1 MNWTMN
7 KEEELKIDVVVFYRC
22 STLSA
27 KSLVQDVTLMTK
39 TELHALI
46 GFSILTIQKISKDA
60 NVKSWILII
69 SLSSIFS
76 ILFLGWFILFAYY
89 NTCACMVLRK
99 LPDNTHSAV
108 AVTKKSKFPK
118 LKTSSASNDV
128 DQQIISHS
136 AESSDNDKKLE
147 VEADDAAHNP
157 NKMDWSKNKIVISDN
172 LSNFVGKHCTLGVD
186 EAGRGPVLGP
196 MVYACGV
203 CVTDNLEQLSTL
215 KAKDSKTL
223 TEDERS
229 TIFKNMQSEKNSHL
243 FAYTMKLLS
252 PVYIS
257 KSMLGRSKYNLN
269 EISHDTAMELIQ
281 IVCDAGV
288 VVDKVI
294 LDTVG
299 PAEKYEAKLRSRFPK
314 IDILVSKKADSLH
327 TIVSAASICAKV
339 TRDNH
344 LSQWSESSS
353 SGQQFGSG
361 YPSDP
366 NTVAFLN
373 NSVDK
378 IFGFHSV
385 VRFSWSTAKQL
396 LDTKCVPVVEDNEKS
411 DEVKPSKLGKRLT
424 SYFQSNKAD
433 NALMQRHAFF
443 EERCISSYLG
453 NYPSGYSG
461 AYEFFNTGESIDE
474 FNPRTLY
481 VGNLD
486 ATISEEFLLSLFS
499 HIGGVSKCKIIHE
512 TASDPYAFVEFVDH
526 ASAVQALTAMNKR
539 LLLGKIESTTIS
551 SCLLLL
557 LQFFIFFIFLFFL
570 FSFIVDKNM
579 IVLPVPHLHT
589 SAVQQQHSTTV
600 FAQSS
605 LNSSSG
611 VAVSSDASPLTM
623 TNNYSAVYEGLPIF
637 LLPNTKAVL
646 SPLKLQEMR
655 VNWATSPGT
664 QAKVDT
670 SKHFHVF
677 VGDLSPEIDN
687 KMLREA
693 FAPYGEISDVKVI
706 RDLQTLKSKGYGFDA
721 ERAIEQM
728 NDEDLRRIFARF
740 GSILEVRVFKQQ
752 GYAFVRFDNK
762 ESAAHAILNITGTE
776 INGSSVRCSWGK
788 EGGLAA
794 SNNTA
799 PNYGYGYNFN
809 SFSNPPVAS
818 HSAPANPNFWNQYY
832 TTIGHLKDS
841 SNENIDWAYQ
851 FIQVCDISY
860 DELRMSVQASQ
871 KTSSMIFQNSD
882 VREHRNPTVTTD
894 PKSLRLIWIDCEM
907 TGLDIDNDRLMEIA
921 CMGPNIIIHQD
932 DALLANMNEWCKT
945 QHGKTG
951 LTEAVQQSTV
961 TEKVAEKQMLEF
973 LSLHTSPGLC
983 PLAGNS
989 IGRDRQF
996 IEKYMPDLAK
1006 HIHYRNVDVTTIAE
1020 LCKRWLPDVTAN
1032 TPEKKEMHRALDDI
1046 REKFHMDELQSDEV
1060 EVAKWIS
1067 SIKDGNQ
1074 HISDFF
1080 STFQDSFNSSSLS
1093 CRLSSFKMLAEIVE
1107 KLSPDFIFEAEASKL
1122 ITYLIEVLKED
1133 HHLAET
1139 ILGILDSLLCLR
1151 MSDDAE
1157 RVITTV
1163 FSLRHVQSYVQKGR
1177 LSVFRIAHTYVSSI
1191 KKGAGC
1197 SSFLEQYYLAIQGE
1211 HDPECMM
1218 EIFTSFP
1225 IDDENDVSRE
1235 DVSNALIDCMTA
1247 TDQFAVL
1254 CFRCIENSLD
1264 EVENEEIFMLLRSA
1278 LKRFTPCC
1286 IVDAR
1291 EQVFKLI
1298 NKCYYTYPPVL
1309 EESILTLLHDLSD
1322 KQMKISF
1329 ADCICNKA
1337 EAFFGNPVLN
1347 QFHKSEKMLR
1357 VASTAVSDMFDY
1369 FFEWVCCTIISK
1381 CVSHDFYAAD
1391 YAKIMAQWCKIKT
1404 EHSKN
1409 ISYESTMESIK
1420 KLAMGWFHSE
1430 QEEFKGSAINILSY
1444 LLESCPRMVTN
1455 SDVEL
1460 ITADVI
1466 QLIKTN
1472 PKFEKDAWEQ
1482 WFRCLPTN
1490 HWEYVK
1496 KILLP
1501 KMLRESNTMALS
1513 LFPLF
1518 TSHNVAIKPFLELI
1532 EKRFKHSSE
1541 KSAQMEEEIKLIVQ
1555 SMHDA
1560 VHQPEINEQLCEAIL
1575 QSSIIGDLIGWNSA
1589 GDLSD
1594 VNVEVG
1600 NSIAKLIRTLSN
1612 QLANKLAD
1620 YVRKDGIGF
1629 FFMKFSSRNI
1639 IAPDIMSFEG
1649 LFKEIWDV
1657 RCCLHDPMKVKR
1669 HCACYKLFS
1678 CIFNSLES
1686 VENTIYKEILDQYTF
1701 HCANYSEKFP
1711 ELLIPYA
1718 YLANSYLIFG
1728 MLCHEQTSGQAI
1740 EAMKILFPDQESA
1753 DELFC
1758 MQRIDPNSKSW
1769 IYHEASCIFKK
1780 LFGNLDISNY
1790 VVDDFIQ
1797 AVYMIQLHSNLC
1809 SDDNDYFKKLFQI
1822 LISSL
1827 QSRSSA
1833 TVEISLNTI
1842 CSMLESKCNC
1852 PITVDDLLI
1861 ISKELFAVISKSNSV
1876 IISVKALECMK
1887 LLGKLFC
1894 AECNTSTKELQFLQ
1908 VFVKIA
1914 HNMANALPGLRTP
1927 EALRRLASSLQ
1938 TALSEYEH
1946 LYQMRPWKYMHMFS
1960 HTTTGLFPFCWV
1972 YACLSFLVSVL
1983 ILIDAVGRDHAAL
1996 TASLLLCMITVG
2008 NLHLASYA
2016 FYMRR
2021 TELFR
2026 KGALIVQEIERLCAN
2041 CPTTFYLTDIYIPL
2055 SDSVELCW
2063 VYRDDRL
2070 VSLPVALLVDGDIAL
2085 LRPGRPAPCRCREL
2099 FPSKQGCRRMFQR
2112 GDRHEE
2118 INEPDKQGCVEP
2130 CACLAVEILE
2140 SPAVSVFRR
2149 CCASKCERRPP
2160 LIEETNR
2167 ILHRYMERILLPV
2180 VVGLGVCTAVVQYC
2194 LMENLEDGWIVAFLA
2209 RLALVVLPLLMPA
2222 VSAFMI
2228 GFHCLN
2234 NARLIASLQYGWS
2247 GFGRML
2253 DLAIHLYLGQP
2264 EHLPYTTGPYPTL
2277 GSVTSVGVVDKK
2289 GILSLADP
2297 SAEKVFFFS
2306 NDGEG
2311 TPGASQ
2317 SSTRRAHVLDLSG
2330 NGSQL
2335 QFDDPNWN
2343 SFVSHLKP
2351 VGLNALLNGCGLRG
2365 EWTKFL
2371 DHLEA
2376 VSHIAGGGQMAVNS
2390 RRCLCTLA
2398 KAMHFD
2404 PDNACSNFDIKR
2416 ILAAYRM
2423 APQLNNGKSEKTP
2436 VGNAFATVLQDHSNT
2451 YSQMMCQGS
2460 ADMLM
2465 PMCSYYWDGRR
2476 VRQLDKWHQR
2486 KIKDFATRYNLTAYC
2501 LALTY
2506 RPLPR
2511 WAINYPCDNCYYDLT
2526 NSLFNAV
2533 ELKTMES
2540 YCSKCS
2546 DAATSTCSLDT
2557 LLQSALVSSPQSK
2570 DVFFKDHVFLGMV
2583 AFQYQAKP
2591 DVVRLIERL
2600 DKMCIRFI
2608 HFSKE
2613 NEFRSRVFAEKM
2625 GLETGWNCH
2634 ISLEAS
2640 ENGASST
2647 QQRRIGNVVKRK
2659 CCEFS
2664 TTAQN
2669 LTFTSE
2675 PDVSKLRLEA
2685 DVLNFSCKV
2694 SLADA
2699 DLHVDRAPLA
2709 DETELTPLLG
2719 SNSNLSSKEFKIV
2732 NSTDP
2737 SKSCSTLSRSVSA
2750 DSLTSCCME
2759 TDPSGMYG
2767 DSSDFLISNQA
2778 QLPKGI
2784 DNIRPHLS
2792 SVDNVPLLV
2801 PLFTDCVEAATNEM
2815 LRIMQE
2821 NDECVCVVGSSLNV
2835 DNAEL
2840 FCTADVAVSVE
2851 PELPVGCCAD
2861 QEQTSGL
2868 SSGSVSGSTS
2878 GLASLKTR
2886 HQSATCYS
2894 CVQLAHRINSLPCA
2908 FSVHSLDKG
2917 FLTNAFATSMPMLR
2931 RFRVAFYFLLSCS
2944 LLLSFVQLA
2953 SLAAVQ
2959 WTPFAPDMLLW
2970 LLCLALPVLSASLA
2984 MPTPERT
2991 AAAGSD
2997 SPLVHKRRSNRKE
3010 IVTFFTQFSVKFLPS
3025 GFGVLLLF
3033 VLTTRFLQ
3041 STSTANTNDHWPQ
3054 KSSDGHVRLPPPQLL
3069 LAQNYCAWFFLLYM
3083 IGVSA
3088 SHVHCYEL
3096 MMNKPPT
3103 RNRNWLFACL
3113 ALQLVQSFYCS
3124 PPLWPGRWKFRYGDV
3139 PWFVSVFAFLWTIPV
3154 LCINEAM
3161 KRLEASQHQRRQ
3173 RRRRLSFDTKLG
3185 MNSPF

>member
-1 MNWTMN
+1 MHNFQF
-7 KEEELKIDVVVFYRC
+7 KI
-22 STLSA
+22 TL
-27 KSLVQDVTLMTK
+27 
-39 TELHALI
+39 
-46 GFSILTIQKISKDA
+46 
-60 NVKSWILII
+60 
-69 SLSSIFS
+69 
-76 ILFLGWFILFAYY
+76 
-89 NTCACMVLRK
+89 
-99 LPDNTHSAV
+99 
-108 AVTKKSKFPK
+108 
-118 LKTSSASNDV
+118 
-128 DQQIISHS
+128 
-136 AESSDNDKKLE
+136 
-147 VEADDAAHNP
+147 
-157 NKMDWSKNKIVISDN
+157 
-172 LSNFVGKHCTLGVD
+172 
-186 EAGRGPVLGP
+186 
-196 MVYACGV
+196 
-203 CVTDNLEQLSTL
+203 
-215 KAKDSKTL
+215 
-223 TEDERS
+223 
-229 TIFKNMQSEKNSHL
+229 
-243 FAYTMKLLS
+243 
-252 PVYIS
+252 
-257 KSMLGRSKYNLN
+257 
-269 EISHDTAMELIQ
+269 
-281 IVCDAGV
+281 
-288 VVDKVI
+288 
-294 LDTVG
+294 
-299 PAEKYEAKLRSRFPK
+299 
-314 IDILVSKKADSLH
+314 
-327 TIVSAASICAKV
+327 
-339 TRDNH
+339 
-344 LSQWSESSS
+344 
-353 SGQQFGSG
+353 
-361 YPSDP
+361 
-366 NTVAFLN
+366 
-373 NSVDK
+373 
-378 IFGFHSV
+378 
-385 VRFSWSTAKQL
+385 
-396 LDTKCVPVVEDNEKS
+396 
-411 DEVKPSKLGKRLT
+411 
-424 SYFQSNKAD
+424 
-433 NALMQRHAFF
+433 
-443 EERCISSYLG
+443 
-453 NYPSGYSG
+453 
-461 AYEFFNTGESIDE
+461 
-474 FNPRTLY
+474 
-481 VGNLD
+481 
-486 ATISEEFLLSLFS
+486 
-499 HIGGVSKCKIIHE
+499 
-512 TASDPYAFVEFVDH
+512 
-526 ASAVQALTAMNKR
+526 
-539 LLLGKIESTTIS
+539 
-551 SCLLLL
+551 
-557 LQFFIFFIFLFFL
+557 
-570 FSFIVDKNM
+570 
-579 IVLPVPHLHT
+579 
-589 SAVQQQHSTTV
+589 
-600 FAQSS
+600 
-605 LNSSSG
+605 
-611 VAVSSDASPLTM
+611 
-623 TNNYSAVYEGLPIF
+623 
-637 LLPNTKAVL
+637 
-646 SPLKLQEMR
+646 
-655 VNWATSPGT
+655 
-664 QAKVDT
+664 
-670 SKHFHVF
+670 
-677 VGDLSPEIDN
+677 
-687 KMLREA
+687 
-693 FAPYGEISDVKVI
+693 
-706 RDLQTLKSKGYGFDA
+706 
-721 ERAIEQM
+721 ERA
-728 NDEDLRRIFARF
+728 
-740 GSILEVRVFKQQ
+740 
-752 GYAFVRFDNK
+752 
-762 ESAAHAILNITGTE
+762 T
-776 INGSSVRCSWGK
+776 
-788 EGGLAA
+788 
-794 SNNTA
+794 
-799 PNYGYGYNFN
+799 
-809 SFSNPPVAS
+809 
-818 HSAPANPNFWNQYY
+818 
-832 TTIGHLKDS
+832 
-841 SNENIDWAYQ
+841 
-851 FIQVCDISY
+851 
-860 DELRMSVQASQ
+860 
-871 KTSSMIFQNSD
+871 MI
-882 VREHRNPTVTTD
+882 RN
-894 PKSLRLIWIDCEM
+894 L
-907 TGLDIDNDRLMEIA
+907 
-921 CMGPNIIIHQD
+921 
-932 DALLANMNEWCKT
+932 
-945 QHGKTG
+945 
-951 LTEAVQQSTV
+951 
-961 TEKVAEKQMLEF
+961 
-973 LSLHTSPGLC
+973 
-983 PLAGNS
+983 
-989 IGRDRQF
+989 
-996 IEKYMPDLAK
+996 
-1006 HIHYRNVDVTTIAE
+1006 
-1020 LCKRWLPDVTAN
+1020 
-1032 TPEKKEMHRALDDI
+1032 
-1046 REKFHMDELQSDEV
+1046 KFHMDELQSDEV

-1067 SIKDGNQ
+1067 SIKDGKQ

-1139 ILGILDSLLCLR
+1139 ILSILDSLLCLR

-1177 LSVFRIAHTYVSSI
+1177 LSVFRIAHAYQIRRS
-1191 KKGAGC
+1191 AGC

-1225 IDDENDVSRE
+1225 NPLYWKIISRILNHFFLSNFTKQIDDENDVSRE

-1264 EVENEEIFMLLRSA
+1264 EVENEEILMLLRSA

-1291 EQVFKLI
+1291 EQ
-1298 NKCYYTYPPVL
+1298 
-1309 EESILTLLHDLSD
+1309 SD

-1347 QFHKSEKMLR
+1347 QLHKSEKMLR

-1391 YAKIMAQWCKIKT
+1391 YAKIMAQWCKIKS

-1420 KLAMGWFHSE
+1420 KLAMRWFHSE
-1430 QEEFKGSAINILSY
+1430 EEGFKGSAINILSY
-1444 LLESCPRMVTN
+1444 LLESCPHMVTN

-1460 ITADVI
+1460 ITADHFMFNI
-1466 QLIKTN
+1466 ITSTATR
-1472 PKFEKDAWEQ
+1472 DAWEQ

-1518 TSHNVAIKPFLELI
+1518 TSHNVAIKPFLELV
-1532 EKRFKHSSE
+1532 EKSFKHSSE
-1541 KSAQMEEEIKLIVQ
+1541 KSAQMEEIKLIVQ

-1600 NSIAKLIRTLSN
+1600 NSIAKLIRTFYHSFPKQLSN

-1639 IAPDIMSFEG
+1639 IAPVFASFNPKDIMSFEE

-1753 DELFC
+1753 DELFG
-1758 MQRIDPNSKSW
+1758 MQRIDPDSKSW

-1797 AVYMIQLHSNLC
+1797 AVSMIQLHSNSC
-1809 SDDNDYFKKLFQI
+1809 SDDDDYFKKLFQI

-1842 CSMLESKCNC
+1842 CSMLEK
-1852 PITVDDLLI
+1852 
-1861 ISKELFAVISKSNSV
+1861 LFAVISKSNSV
-1876 IISVKALECMK
+1876 IVSVKALECMK
-1887 LLGKLFC
+1887 ILGKLFC
-1894 AECNTSTKELQFLQ
+1894 TECNTSTKEVILDHLLELLDHHKRLLQFLQ

-1914 HNMANALPGLRTP
+1914 HSRQVYNSDFQVQSHIMNTVAIVSMVTNSPFAYSGADMANALPGLRTP

-2026 KGALIVQEIERLCAN
+2026 KGALIIQEIERLCTN

-2160 LIEETNR
+2160 FIEETNR

-2264 EHLPYTTGPYPTL
+2264 EHLPYTTGPYPAL

-2330 NGSQL
+2330 NGSHL

-2451 YSQMMCQGS
+2451 YAQMMCQGS

-2634 ISLEAS
+2634 ISLEDS

-2664 TTAQN
+2664 TTAQS
-2669 LTFTSE
+2669 LIFTSE

-2709 DETELTPLLG
+2709 DETEQTPLLD
-2719 SNSNLSSKEFKIV
+2719 SNSNLSSREFKI
-2732 NSTDP
+2732 
-2737 SKSCSTLSRSVSA
+2737 KSCSTLSRSVSA

-2851 PELPVGCCAD
+2851 PDLPVGCCAD

-2991 AAAGSD
+2991 AASGSD

-3041 STSTANTNDHWPQ
+3041 STSTANTSDHWQ
-3054 KSSDGHVRLPPPQLL
+3054 QTSSDGHVRLLPPQLL
-3069 LAQNYCAWFFLLYM
+3069 LAQNYCSWFFLLYM

>member
-1 MNWTMN
+1 
-7 KEEELKIDVVVFYRC
+7 L
-22 STLSA
+22 
-27 KSLVQDVTLMTK
+27 
-39 TELHALI
+39 
-46 GFSILTIQKISKDA
+46 
-60 NVKSWILII
+60 
-69 SLSSIFS
+69 
-76 ILFLGWFILFAYY
+76 
-89 NTCACMVLRK
+89 
-99 LPDNTHSAV
+99 
-108 AVTKKSKFPK
+108 
-118 LKTSSASNDV
+118 
-128 DQQIISHS
+128 
-136 AESSDNDKKLE
+136 
-147 VEADDAAHNP
+147 
-157 NKMDWSKNKIVISDN
+157 
-172 LSNFVGKHCTLGVD
+172 
-186 EAGRGPVLGP
+186 
-196 MVYACGV
+196 
-203 CVTDNLEQLSTL
+203 
-215 KAKDSKTL
+215 
-223 TEDERS
+223 
-229 TIFKNMQSEKNSHL
+229 
-243 FAYTMKLLS
+243 
-252 PVYIS
+252 
-257 KSMLGRSKYNLN
+257 
-269 EISHDTAMELIQ
+269 
-281 IVCDAGV
+281 
-288 VVDKVI
+288 
-294 LDTVG
+294 
-299 PAEKYEAKLRSRFPK
+299 
-314 IDILVSKKADSLH
+314 
-327 TIVSAASICAKV
+327 
-339 TRDNH
+339 
-344 LSQWSESSS
+344 
-353 SGQQFGSG
+353 
-361 YPSDP
+361 
-366 NTVAFLN
+366 
-373 NSVDK
+373 
-378 IFGFHSV
+378 
-385 VRFSWSTAKQL
+385 
-396 LDTKCVPVVEDNEKS
+396 
-411 DEVKPSKLGKRLT
+411 
-424 SYFQSNKAD
+424 
-433 NALMQRHAFF
+433 
-443 EERCISSYLG
+443 
-453 NYPSGYSG
+453 
-461 AYEFFNTGESIDE
+461 
-474 FNPRTLY
+474 
-481 VGNLD
+481 
-486 ATISEEFLLSLFS
+486 
-499 HIGGVSKCKIIHE
+499 
-512 TASDPYAFVEFVDH
+512 
-526 ASAVQALTAMNKR
+526 
-539 LLLGKIESTTIS
+539 
-551 SCLLLL
+551 
-557 LQFFIFFIFLFFL
+557 
-570 FSFIVDKNM
+570 
-579 IVLPVPHLHT
+579 
-589 SAVQQQHSTTV
+589 
-600 FAQSS
+600 
-605 LNSSSG
+605 
-611 VAVSSDASPLTM
+611 
-623 TNNYSAVYEGLPIF
+623 
-637 LLPNTKAVL
+637 
-646 SPLKLQEMR
+646 
-655 VNWATSPGT
+655 
-664 QAKVDT
+664 
-670 SKHFHVF
+670 
-677 VGDLSPEIDN
+677 
-687 KMLREA
+687 
-693 FAPYGEISDVKVI
+693 
-706 RDLQTLKSKGYGFDA
+706 
-721 ERAIEQM
+721 ERA
-728 NDEDLRRIFARF
+728 
-740 GSILEVRVFKQQ
+740 
-752 GYAFVRFDNK
+752 
-762 ESAAHAILNITGTE
+762 T
-776 INGSSVRCSWGK
+776 
-788 EGGLAA
+788 
-794 SNNTA
+794 
-799 PNYGYGYNFN
+799 
-809 SFSNPPVAS
+809 
-818 HSAPANPNFWNQYY
+818 
-832 TTIGHLKDS
+832 
-841 SNENIDWAYQ
+841 
-851 FIQVCDISY
+851 
-860 DELRMSVQASQ
+860 
-871 KTSSMIFQNSD
+871 MI
-882 VREHRNPTVTTD
+882 RN
-894 PKSLRLIWIDCEM
+894 L
-907 TGLDIDNDRLMEIA
+907 
-921 CMGPNIIIHQD
+921 
-932 DALLANMNEWCKT
+932 
-945 QHGKTG
+945 
-951 LTEAVQQSTV
+951 
-961 TEKVAEKQMLEF
+961 
-973 LSLHTSPGLC
+973 
-983 PLAGNS
+983 
-989 IGRDRQF
+989 
-996 IEKYMPDLAK
+996 
-1006 HIHYRNVDVTTIAE
+1006 
-1020 LCKRWLPDVTAN
+1020 
-1032 TPEKKEMHRALDDI
+1032 
-1046 REKFHMDELQSDEV
+1046 KFHMDELQSDEV

-1139 ILGILDSLLCLR
+1139 ILGILDSLLSLR

-1225 IDDENDVSRE
+1225 VFVKKFDIESPLLENYFSYFESFFPVEFYEASTFYVWKFQCLALKTNTVVLKVLNFYFYTDSIHCICFNRAIDDENDVSRE

-1309 EESILTLLHDLSD
+1309 EESILTLLHDLV
-1322 KQMKISF
+1322 KTVFTQMKISF
-1329 ADCICNKA
+1329 ADCICNSKLFLWMQTVLLDCKDFFLFSIEA

-1347 QFHKSEKMLR
+1347 QLHKSEKMLR

-1532 EKRFKHSSE
+1532 EKSFKHSSE

-1575 QSSIIGDLIGWNSA
+1575 QSSIISDLIGWNSA

-1600 NSIAKLIRTLSN
+1600 NSIAKLIRTFYHSFPKRYMLHANLKCICFYGKHIFSLSN

-1639 IAPDIMSFEG
+1639 IAPVFASFIATDIMSFEG

-1678 CIFNSLES
+1678 CIFNSLDS

-1718 YLANSYLIFG
+1718 YLANSYLVKKNSTGLPLMEFIFG

-1758 MQRIDPNSKSW
+1758 MQGIDPNSKSW

-1797 AVYMIQLHSNLC
+1797 AVSMIQLHSNLC
-1809 SDDNDYFKKLFQI
+1809 SDDNDYFKK
-1822 LISSL
+1822 
-1827 QSRSSA
+1827 
-1833 TVEISLNTI
+1833 
-1842 CSMLESKCNC
+1842 
-1852 PITVDDLLI
+1852 
-1861 ISKELFAVISKSNSV
+1861 
-1876 IISVKALECMK
+1876 
-1887 LLGKLFC
+1887 
-1894 AECNTSTKELQFLQ
+1894 LQFLQ

-2600 DKMCIRFI
+2600 DKI
-2608 HFSKE
+2608 
-2613 NEFRSRVFAEKM
+2613 FRSRVFAEKM

-2737 SKSCSTLSRSVSA
+2737 SVRSVSA

-2851 PELPVGCCAD
+2851 PELP
-2861 QEQTSGL
+2861 
-2868 SSGSVSGSTS
+2868 
-2878 GLASLKTR
+2878 
-2886 HQSATCYS
+2886 
-2894 CVQLAHRINSLPCA
+2894 LAHRINSLPCA

>member
-1 MNWTMN
+1 MHNFQF
-7 KEEELKIDVVVFYRC
+7 KI
-22 STLSA
+22 TL
-27 KSLVQDVTLMTK
+27 
-39 TELHALI
+39 
-46 GFSILTIQKISKDA
+46 
-60 NVKSWILII
+60 
-69 SLSSIFS
+69 
-76 ILFLGWFILFAYY
+76 
-89 NTCACMVLRK
+89 
-99 LPDNTHSAV
+99 
-108 AVTKKSKFPK
+108 
-118 LKTSSASNDV
+118 
-128 DQQIISHS
+128 
-136 AESSDNDKKLE
+136 
-147 VEADDAAHNP
+147 
-157 NKMDWSKNKIVISDN
+157 
-172 LSNFVGKHCTLGVD
+172 
-186 EAGRGPVLGP
+186 
-196 MVYACGV
+196 
-203 CVTDNLEQLSTL
+203 
-215 KAKDSKTL
+215 
-223 TEDERS
+223 
-229 TIFKNMQSEKNSHL
+229 
-243 FAYTMKLLS
+243 
-252 PVYIS
+252 
-257 KSMLGRSKYNLN
+257 
-269 EISHDTAMELIQ
+269 
-281 IVCDAGV
+281 
-288 VVDKVI
+288 
-294 LDTVG
+294 
-299 PAEKYEAKLRSRFPK
+299 
-314 IDILVSKKADSLH
+314 
-327 TIVSAASICAKV
+327 
-339 TRDNH
+339 
-344 LSQWSESSS
+344 
-353 SGQQFGSG
+353 
-361 YPSDP
+361 
-366 NTVAFLN
+366 
-373 NSVDK
+373 
-378 IFGFHSV
+378 
-385 VRFSWSTAKQL
+385 
-396 LDTKCVPVVEDNEKS
+396 
-411 DEVKPSKLGKRLT
+411 
-424 SYFQSNKAD
+424 
-433 NALMQRHAFF
+433 
-443 EERCISSYLG
+443 
-453 NYPSGYSG
+453 
-461 AYEFFNTGESIDE
+461 
-474 FNPRTLY
+474 
-481 VGNLD
+481 
-486 ATISEEFLLSLFS
+486 
-499 HIGGVSKCKIIHE
+499 
-512 TASDPYAFVEFVDH
+512 
-526 ASAVQALTAMNKR
+526 
-539 LLLGKIESTTIS
+539 
-551 SCLLLL
+551 
-557 LQFFIFFIFLFFL
+557 
-570 FSFIVDKNM
+570 
-579 IVLPVPHLHT
+579 
-589 SAVQQQHSTTV
+589 
-600 FAQSS
+600 
-605 LNSSSG
+605 
-611 VAVSSDASPLTM
+611 
-623 TNNYSAVYEGLPIF
+623 
-637 LLPNTKAVL
+637 
-646 SPLKLQEMR
+646 
-655 VNWATSPGT
+655 
-664 QAKVDT
+664 
-670 SKHFHVF
+670 
-677 VGDLSPEIDN
+677 
-687 KMLREA
+687 
-693 FAPYGEISDVKVI
+693 
-706 RDLQTLKSKGYGFDA
+706 
-721 ERAIEQM
+721 ERA
-728 NDEDLRRIFARF
+728 
-740 GSILEVRVFKQQ
+740 
-752 GYAFVRFDNK
+752 
-762 ESAAHAILNITGTE
+762 T
-776 INGSSVRCSWGK
+776 
-788 EGGLAA
+788 
-794 SNNTA
+794 
-799 PNYGYGYNFN
+799 
-809 SFSNPPVAS
+809 
-818 HSAPANPNFWNQYY
+818 
-832 TTIGHLKDS
+832 
-841 SNENIDWAYQ
+841 
-851 FIQVCDISY
+851 
-860 DELRMSVQASQ
+860 
-871 KTSSMIFQNSD
+871 MI
-882 VREHRNPTVTTD
+882 RN
-894 PKSLRLIWIDCEM
+894 L
-907 TGLDIDNDRLMEIA
+907 
-921 CMGPNIIIHQD
+921 
-932 DALLANMNEWCKT
+932 
-945 QHGKTG
+945 
-951 LTEAVQQSTV
+951 
-961 TEKVAEKQMLEF
+961 
-973 LSLHTSPGLC
+973 
-983 PLAGNS
+983 
-989 IGRDRQF
+989 
-996 IEKYMPDLAK
+996 
-1006 HIHYRNVDVTTIAE
+1006 
-1020 LCKRWLPDVTAN
+1020 
-1032 TPEKKEMHRALDDI
+1032 
-1046 REKFHMDELQSDEV
+1046 KFHMDELQSDEV

-1067 SIKDGNQ
+1067 SIKDGKQ

-1107 KLSPDFIFEAEASKL
+1107 KLSPDIIFEAEASKL

-1225 IDDENDVSRE
+1225 VFVKKFDIESPLLENYFSYFESFFPVEFYEASTFYVWKFQCLALKTNIVVLKIGDENNVSRE
-1235 DVSNALIDCMTA
+1235 DVSNALIDCMTT

-1286 IVDAR
+1286 IVDALSFFLWM
-1291 EQVFKLI
+1291 Q
-1298 NKCYYTYPPVL
+1298 TVL
-1309 EESILTLLHDLSD
+1309 LDCKDFFLFSIE
-1322 KQMKISF
+1322 
-1329 ADCICNKA
+1329 A

-1347 QFHKSEKMLR
+1347 QLHKSEKMLR

-1420 KLAMGWFHSE
+1420 KLAMRWFHSE

-1532 EKRFKHSSE
+1532 EKSFKHSSE
-1541 KSAQMEEEIKLIVQ
+1541 KSAQMEEIKLIVQ

-1575 QSSIIGDLIGWNSA
+1575 QSSIIGDLIGWNLA

-1600 NSIAKLIRTLSN
+1600 NSIAKLIRTYYHSFPRRLSN

-1639 IAPDIMSFEG
+1639 IAPVFASFIATDIMSFEG

-1718 YLANSYLIFG
+1718 YLANSYLVKKNSTGLPQIEFIFG

-1758 MQRIDPNSKSW
+1758 MQRIDPDSKSW

-1797 AVYMIQLHSNLC
+1797 AVSMIQLHSNSC
-1809 SDDNDYFKKLFQI
+1809 SDDDDYFKK
-1822 LISSL
+1822 
-1827 QSRSSA
+1827 
-1833 TVEISLNTI
+1833 
-1842 CSMLESKCNC
+1842 
-1852 PITVDDLLI
+1852 
-1861 ISKELFAVISKSNSV
+1861 
-1876 IISVKALECMK
+1876 
-1887 LLGKLFC
+1887 
-1894 AECNTSTKELQFLQ
+1894 LQFLQ

-2041 CPTTFYLTDIYIPL
+2041 CPATFYLTDIYIPL

-2511 WAINYPCDNCYYDLT
+2511 WAINYPCDNSYYDLT

-2600 DKMCIRFI
+2600 DKI
-2608 HFSKE
+2608 
-2613 NEFRSRVFAEKM
+2613 FRSRVFAEKM

-2664 TTAQN
+2664 TTAQS

-2675 PDVSKLRLEA
+2675 PDVSKLRSEA
-2685 DVLNFSCKV
+2685 DVLNFSCKM

-2709 DETELTPLLG
+2709 DETEQTPLLD

-2737 SKSCSTLSRSVSA
+2737 SVRSVSA

-2767 DSSDFLISNQA
+2767 DSSEFLISNQA

-2851 PELPVGCCAD
+2851 PELP
-2861 QEQTSGL
+2861 
-2868 SSGSVSGSTS
+2868 
-2878 GLASLKTR
+2878 
-2886 HQSATCYS
+2886 
-2894 CVQLAHRINSLPCA
+2894 LAHRINSLPCA

-3054 KSSDGHVRLPPPQLL
+3054 TSSDGHVRLPPPQLL

>member
-1 MNWTMN
+1 
-7 KEEELKIDVVVFYRC
+7 L
-22 STLSA
+22 
-27 KSLVQDVTLMTK
+27 
-39 TELHALI
+39 
-46 GFSILTIQKISKDA
+46 
-60 NVKSWILII
+60 
-69 SLSSIFS
+69 
-76 ILFLGWFILFAYY
+76 
-89 NTCACMVLRK
+89 
-99 LPDNTHSAV
+99 
-108 AVTKKSKFPK
+108 
-118 LKTSSASNDV
+118 
-128 DQQIISHS
+128 
-136 AESSDNDKKLE
+136 
-147 VEADDAAHNP
+147 
-157 NKMDWSKNKIVISDN
+157 
-172 LSNFVGKHCTLGVD
+172 
-186 EAGRGPVLGP
+186 
-196 MVYACGV
+196 
-203 CVTDNLEQLSTL
+203 
-215 KAKDSKTL
+215 
-223 TEDERS
+223 
-229 TIFKNMQSEKNSHL
+229 
-243 FAYTMKLLS
+243 
-252 PVYIS
+252 
-257 KSMLGRSKYNLN
+257 
-269 EISHDTAMELIQ
+269 
-281 IVCDAGV
+281 
-288 VVDKVI
+288 
-294 LDTVG
+294 
-299 PAEKYEAKLRSRFPK
+299 
-314 IDILVSKKADSLH
+314 
-327 TIVSAASICAKV
+327 
-339 TRDNH
+339 
-344 LSQWSESSS
+344 
-353 SGQQFGSG
+353 
-361 YPSDP
+361 
-366 NTVAFLN
+366 
-373 NSVDK
+373 
-378 IFGFHSV
+378 
-385 VRFSWSTAKQL
+385 
-396 LDTKCVPVVEDNEKS
+396 
-411 DEVKPSKLGKRLT
+411 
-424 SYFQSNKAD
+424 
-433 NALMQRHAFF
+433 
-443 EERCISSYLG
+443 
-453 NYPSGYSG
+453 
-461 AYEFFNTGESIDE
+461 
-474 FNPRTLY
+474 
-481 VGNLD
+481 
-486 ATISEEFLLSLFS
+486 
-499 HIGGVSKCKIIHE
+499 
-512 TASDPYAFVEFVDH
+512 
-526 ASAVQALTAMNKR
+526 
-539 LLLGKIESTTIS
+539 
-551 SCLLLL
+551 
-557 LQFFIFFIFLFFL
+557 
-570 FSFIVDKNM
+570 
-579 IVLPVPHLHT
+579 
-589 SAVQQQHSTTV
+589 
-600 FAQSS
+600 
-605 LNSSSG
+605 
-611 VAVSSDASPLTM
+611 
-623 TNNYSAVYEGLPIF
+623 
-637 LLPNTKAVL
+637 
-646 SPLKLQEMR
+646 
-655 VNWATSPGT
+655 
-664 QAKVDT
+664 
-670 SKHFHVF
+670 
-677 VGDLSPEIDN
+677 
-687 KMLREA
+687 
-693 FAPYGEISDVKVI
+693 
-706 RDLQTLKSKGYGFDA
+706 
-721 ERAIEQM
+721 ERA
-728 NDEDLRRIFARF
+728 
-740 GSILEVRVFKQQ
+740 
-752 GYAFVRFDNK
+752 
-762 ESAAHAILNITGTE
+762 T
-776 INGSSVRCSWGK
+776 
-788 EGGLAA
+788 
-794 SNNTA
+794 
-799 PNYGYGYNFN
+799 
-809 SFSNPPVAS
+809 
-818 HSAPANPNFWNQYY
+818 
-832 TTIGHLKDS
+832 
-841 SNENIDWAYQ
+841 
-851 FIQVCDISY
+851 
-860 DELRMSVQASQ
+860 
-871 KTSSMIFQNSD
+871 MI
-882 VREHRNPTVTTD
+882 RN
-894 PKSLRLIWIDCEM
+894 L
-907 TGLDIDNDRLMEIA
+907 
-921 CMGPNIIIHQD
+921 
-932 DALLANMNEWCKT
+932 
-945 QHGKTG
+945 
-951 LTEAVQQSTV
+951 
-961 TEKVAEKQMLEF
+961 
-973 LSLHTSPGLC
+973 
-983 PLAGNS
+983 
-989 IGRDRQF
+989 
-996 IEKYMPDLAK
+996 
-1006 HIHYRNVDVTTIAE
+1006 
-1020 LCKRWLPDVTAN
+1020 
-1032 TPEKKEMHRALDDI
+1032 
-1046 REKFHMDELQSDEV
+1046 KFHMDELQSDEV

-1139 ILGILDSLLCLR
+1139 ILGILDSLLSLR

-1225 IDDENDVSRE
+1225 VFVKKFDIESPLLENYFSYFESFFPVEFYEASTFYVWKFQCLALKTNIVVLKIDDENDVSRE

-1309 EESILTLLHDLSD
+1309 EESILTLLHDLVKTVFTESD

-1532 EKRFKHSSE
+1532 EKSFKHSSE
-1541 KSAQMEEEIKLIVQ
+1541 KSAQMEEIKLIVQ

-1600 NSIAKLIRTLSN
+1600 NSIAKLIRTFYHSFPKWLSN

-1639 IAPDIMSFEG
+1639 IAPVFASFIATDIMSFEG

-1718 YLANSYLIFG
+1718 YLANSYLVKKNSTGLPLIEFIFG

-1797 AVYMIQLHSNLC
+1797 AVSMIQLHSNLC
-1809 SDDNDYFKKLFQI
+1809 SDDNDYFKK
-1822 LISSL
+1822 
-1827 QSRSSA
+1827 
-1833 TVEISLNTI
+1833 
-1842 CSMLESKCNC
+1842 
-1852 PITVDDLLI
+1852 
-1861 ISKELFAVISKSNSV
+1861 
-1876 IISVKALECMK
+1876 
-1887 LLGKLFC
+1887 
-1894 AECNTSTKELQFLQ
+1894 LQFLQ

-1938 TALSEYEH
+1938 TSLSEYEH

-2600 DKMCIRFI
+2600 DKI
-2608 HFSKE
+2608 
-2613 NEFRSRVFAEKM
+2613 FRSRVFAEKM

-2737 SKSCSTLSRSVSA
+2737 SVRSVSA

-2840 FCTADVAVSVE
+2840 FCTADVA
-2851 PELPVGCCAD
+2851 
-2861 QEQTSGL
+2861 
-2868 SSGSVSGSTS
+2868 
-2878 GLASLKTR
+2878 
-2886 HQSATCYS
+2886 
-2894 CVQLAHRINSLPCA
+2894 LAHRINSLPCA

-3054 KSSDGHVRLPPPQLL
+3054 TSSDGHVRLPPPQLL

>member
-1 MNWTMN
+1 
-7 KEEELKIDVVVFYRC
+7 
-22 STLSA
+22 
-27 KSLVQDVTLMTK
+27 
-39 TELHALI
+39 
-46 GFSILTIQKISKDA
+46 
-60 NVKSWILII
+60 
-69 SLSSIFS
+69 
-76 ILFLGWFILFAYY
+76 
-89 NTCACMVLRK
+89 
-99 LPDNTHSAV
+99 
-108 AVTKKSKFPK
+108 
-118 LKTSSASNDV
+118 
-128 DQQIISHS
+128 
-136 AESSDNDKKLE
+136 
-147 VEADDAAHNP
+147 
-157 NKMDWSKNKIVISDN
+157 
-172 LSNFVGKHCTLGVD
+172 
-186 EAGRGPVLGP
+186 
-196 MVYACGV
+196 
-203 CVTDNLEQLSTL
+203 
-215 KAKDSKTL
+215 
-223 TEDERS
+223 
-229 TIFKNMQSEKNSHL
+229 
-243 FAYTMKLLS
+243 
-252 PVYIS
+252 
-257 KSMLGRSKYNLN
+257 
-269 EISHDTAMELIQ
+269 
-281 IVCDAGV
+281 
-288 VVDKVI
+288 
-294 LDTVG
+294 
-299 PAEKYEAKLRSRFPK
+299 
-314 IDILVSKKADSLH
+314 
-327 TIVSAASICAKV
+327 
-339 TRDNH
+339 
-344 LSQWSESSS
+344 
-353 SGQQFGSG
+353 
-361 YPSDP
+361 
-366 NTVAFLN
+366 
-373 NSVDK
+373 
-378 IFGFHSV
+378 
-385 VRFSWSTAKQL
+385 
-396 LDTKCVPVVEDNEKS
+396 
-411 DEVKPSKLGKRLT
+411 
-424 SYFQSNKAD
+424 
-433 NALMQRHAFF
+433 
-443 EERCISSYLG
+443 
-453 NYPSGYSG
+453 
-461 AYEFFNTGESIDE
+461 
-474 FNPRTLY
+474 
-481 VGNLD
+481 
-486 ATISEEFLLSLFS
+486 
-499 HIGGVSKCKIIHE
+499 
-512 TASDPYAFVEFVDH
+512 
-526 ASAVQALTAMNKR
+526 
-539 LLLGKIESTTIS
+539 
-551 SCLLLL
+551 
-557 LQFFIFFIFLFFL
+557 
-570 FSFIVDKNM
+570 
-579 IVLPVPHLHT
+579 
-589 SAVQQQHSTTV
+589 
-600 FAQSS
+600 
-605 LNSSSG
+605 
-611 VAVSSDASPLTM
+611 
-623 TNNYSAVYEGLPIF
+623 
-637 LLPNTKAVL
+637 
-646 SPLKLQEMR
+646 
-655 VNWATSPGT
+655 
-664 QAKVDT
+664 
-670 SKHFHVF
+670 
-677 VGDLSPEIDN
+677 
-687 KMLREA
+687 
-693 FAPYGEISDVKVI
+693 
-706 RDLQTLKSKGYGFDA
+706 
-721 ERAIEQM
+721 
-728 NDEDLRRIFARF
+728 
-740 GSILEVRVFKQQ
+740 
-752 GYAFVRFDNK
+752 
-762 ESAAHAILNITGTE
+762 
-776 INGSSVRCSWGK
+776 
-788 EGGLAA
+788 
-794 SNNTA
+794 
-799 PNYGYGYNFN
+799 
-809 SFSNPPVAS
+809 
-818 HSAPANPNFWNQYY
+818 
-832 TTIGHLKDS
+832 
-841 SNENIDWAYQ
+841 
-851 FIQVCDISY
+851 
-860 DELRMSVQASQ
+860 
-871 KTSSMIFQNSD
+871 
-882 VREHRNPTVTTD
+882 
-894 PKSLRLIWIDCEM
+894 
-907 TGLDIDNDRLMEIA
+907 
-921 CMGPNIIIHQD
+921 
-932 DALLANMNEWCKT
+932 
-945 QHGKTG
+945 
-951 LTEAVQQSTV
+951 
-961 TEKVAEKQMLEF
+961 
-973 LSLHTSPGLC
+973 
-983 PLAGNS
+983 
-989 IGRDRQF
+989 
-996 IEKYMPDLAK
+996 
-1006 HIHYRNVDVTTIAE
+1006 
-1020 LCKRWLPDVTAN
+1020 
-1032 TPEKKEMHRALDDI
+1032 
-1046 REKFHMDELQSDEV
+1046 
-1060 EVAKWIS
+1060 
-1067 SIKDGNQ
+1067 
-1074 HISDFF
+1074 
-1080 STFQDSFNSSSLS
+1080 
-1093 CRLSSFKMLAEIVE
+1093 
-1107 KLSPDFIFEAEASKL
+1107 
-1122 ITYLIEVLKED
+1122 
-1133 HHLAET
+1133 
-1139 ILGILDSLLCLR
+1139 

-1191 KKGAGC
+1191 NKGAGC

-1225 IDDENDVSRE
+1225 VFVKKFDIESPLLENYFSYFESFFPVEFYEASTFYVWKFQCLALKTNTVVLKVLNFYFYTDSIHCICFNRAVKLLEIDDENDVSRE

-1264 EVENEEIFMLLRSA
+1264 EVENDEIFILLRSA

-1309 EESILTLLHDLSD
+1309 EESILTLLHDLVKTVFTESD

-1329 ADCICNKA
+1329 ADCICNSKLFLWMQTVLLDCKDFFLFSIEA

-1347 QFHKSEKMLR
+1347 QLHKSEKMLR

-1391 YAKIMAQWCKIKT
+1391 YAKIMAQWCKIKS

-1420 KLAMGWFHSE
+1420 KLAMRWFHSE
-1430 QEEFKGSAINILSY
+1430 QDEFKGSAINILSY
-1444 LLESCPRMVTN
+1444 LLESCPHMVTN

-1518 TSHNVAIKPFLELI
+1518 TSHNVAIKPFLELV
-1532 EKRFKHSSE
+1532 ENSFKHSSE
-1541 KSAQMEEEIKLIVQ
+1541 KSAQMEEIKLTVQ

-1600 NSIAKLIRTLSN
+1600 NSIAKLIRTFYHSFPKQYSTMHANLKWICFYGKHIFRLSN

-1620 YVRKDGIGF
+1620 YVRKNGIGS

-1639 IAPDIMSFEG
+1639 IAPVFASFNSTDIMSFEE

-1718 YLANSYLIFG
+1718 YLANSYLVKKNSTGLPLIEFIFS

-1753 DELFC
+1753 DELFR
-1758 MQRIDPNSKSW
+1758 MQRIDPDSKRW

-1797 AVYMIQLHSNLC
+1797 AVSMIQLHSNSC
-1809 SDDNDYFKKLFQI
+1809 SDDDDYFKKL
-1822 LISSL
+1822 
-1827 QSRSSA
+1827 
-1833 TVEISLNTI
+1833 
-1842 CSMLESKCNC
+1842 
-1852 PITVDDLLI
+1852 
-1861 ISKELFAVISKSNSV
+1861 
-1876 IISVKALECMK
+1876 
-1887 LLGKLFC
+1887 
-1894 AECNTSTKELQFLQ
+1894 QFLH

-1914 HNMANALPGLRTP
+1914 HSSIAHSPFAYNGADMANALPGLRTP

-1946 LYQMRPWKYMHMFS
+1946 LYQMRPWKYMHMLS

-1983 ILIDAVGRDHAAL
+1983 ILIDAVGRDHAAV

-2070 VSLPVALLVDGDIAL
+2070 VSLPVVLLVDGDIAL

-2317 SSTRRAHVLDLSG
+2317 SSTRRAHVLDLSV

-2351 VGLNALLNGCGLRG
+2351 IGLNALLNGCGLRG

-2376 VSHIAGGGQMAVNS
+2376 VSHIAGGGQMAVNI

-2511 WAINYPCDNCYYDLT
+2511 WAINYPCDSCYYDLT

-2600 DKMCIRFI
+2600 DKI
-2608 HFSKE
+2608 
-2613 NEFRSRVFAEKM
+2613 FRSRVFAEKM

-2634 ISLEAS
+2634 ISLENS
-2640 ENGASST
+2640 ENGALST

-2664 TTAQN
+2664 TTAQS
-2669 LTFTSE
+2669 LIFTSE

-2699 DLHVDRAPLA
+2699 DLHVDRAPFA
-2709 DETELTPLLG
+2709 DETEQTPLLD

-2737 SKSCSTLSRSVSA
+2737 SVRSVSV

-2851 PELPVGCCAD
+2851 PDLP
-2861 QEQTSGL
+2861 
-2868 SSGSVSGSTS
+2868 
-2878 GLASLKTR
+2878 
-2886 HQSATCYS
+2886 
-2894 CVQLAHRINSLPCA
+2894 LAHRINSLPCA

-2917 FLTNAFATSMPMLR
+2917 FLTSAFATSMPMLR

-3041 STSTANTNDHWPQ
+3041 STPTANTNDHWPQ
-3054 KSSDGHVRLPPPQLL
+3054 ASSDGHVRLPPPQLL

-3139 PWFVSVFAFLWTIPV
+3139 PWFVSVFAFFWTIPV

>member
-1 MNWTMN
+1 M
-7 KEEELKIDVVVFYRC
+7 
-22 STLSA
+22 
-27 KSLVQDVTLMTK
+27 
-39 TELHALI
+39 H
-46 GFSILTIQKISKDA
+46 
-60 NVKSWILII
+60 
-69 SLSSIFS
+69 
-76 ILFLGWFILFAYY
+76 
-89 NTCACMVLRK
+89 LRK
-99 LPDNTHSAV
+99 RNS
-108 AVTKKSKFPK
+108 
-118 LKTSSASNDV
+118 
-128 DQQIISHS
+128 
-136 AESSDNDKKLE
+136 
-147 VEADDAAHNP
+147 
-157 NKMDWSKNKIVISDN
+157 
-172 LSNFVGKHCTLGVD
+172 
-186 EAGRGPVLGP
+186 
-196 MVYACGV
+196 Y
-203 CVTDNLEQLSTL
+203 ST
-215 KAKDSKTL
+215 
-223 TEDERS
+223 
-229 TIFKNMQSEKNSHL
+229 
-243 FAYTMKLLS
+243 
-252 PVYIS
+252 
-257 KSMLGRSKYNLN
+257 
-269 EISHDTAMELIQ
+269 
-281 IVCDAGV
+281 
-288 VVDKVI
+288 
-294 LDTVG
+294 
-299 PAEKYEAKLRSRFPK
+299 
-314 IDILVSKKADSLH
+314 
-327 TIVSAASICAKV
+327 
-339 TRDNH
+339 
-344 LSQWSESSS
+344 
-353 SGQQFGSG
+353 
-361 YPSDP
+361 
-366 NTVAFLN
+366 
-373 NSVDK
+373 
-378 IFGFHSV
+378 V
-385 VRFSWSTAKQL
+385 VRRFCKLFKLAK
-396 LDTKCVPVVEDNEKS
+396 
-411 DEVKPSKLGKRLT
+411 
-424 SYFQSNKAD
+424 
-433 NALMQRHAFF
+433 
-443 EERCISSYLG
+443 
-453 NYPSGYSG
+453 
-461 AYEFFNTGESIDE
+461 
-474 FNPRTLY
+474 
-481 VGNLD
+481 
-486 ATISEEFLLSLFS
+486 
-499 HIGGVSKCKIIHE
+499 
-512 TASDPYAFVEFVDH
+512 
-526 ASAVQALTAMNKR
+526 
-539 LLLGKIESTTIS
+539 
-551 SCLLLL
+551 
-557 LQFFIFFIFLFFL
+557 
-570 FSFIVDKNM
+570 M
-579 IVLPVPHLHT
+579 IR
-589 SAVQQQHSTTV
+589 
-600 FAQSS
+600 
-605 LNSSSG
+605 N
-611 VAVSSDASPLTM
+611 
-623 TNNYSAVYEGLPIF
+623 
-637 LLPNTKAVL
+637 
-646 SPLKLQEMR
+646 LKL
-655 VNWATSPGT
+655 
-664 QAKVDT
+664 
-670 SKHFHVF
+670 H
-677 VGDLSPEIDN
+677 
-687 KMLREA
+687 
-693 FAPYGEISDVKVI
+693 
-706 RDLQTLKSKGYGFDA
+706 
-721 ERAIEQM
+721 
-728 NDEDLRRIFARF
+728 
-740 GSILEVRVFKQQ
+740 
-752 GYAFVRFDNK
+752 
-762 ESAAHAILNITGTE
+762 
-776 INGSSVRCSWGK
+776 
-788 EGGLAA
+788 
-794 SNNTA
+794 
-799 PNYGYGYNFN
+799 
-809 SFSNPPVAS
+809 
-818 HSAPANPNFWNQYY
+818 
-832 TTIGHLKDS
+832 
-841 SNENIDWAYQ
+841 
-851 FIQVCDISY
+851 
-860 DELRMSVQASQ
+860 
-871 KTSSMIFQNSD
+871 
-882 VREHRNPTVTTD
+882 
-894 PKSLRLIWIDCEM
+894 
-907 TGLDIDNDRLMEIA
+907 
-921 CMGPNIIIHQD
+921 MG
-932 DALLANMNEWCKT
+932 
-945 QHGKTG
+945 
-951 LTEAVQQSTV
+951 
-961 TEKVAEKQMLEF
+961 
-973 LSLHTSPGLC
+973 
-983 PLAGNS
+983 
-989 IGRDRQF
+989 
-996 IEKYMPDLAK
+996 
-1006 HIHYRNVDVTTIAE
+1006 
-1020 LCKRWLPDVTAN
+1020 
-1032 TPEKKEMHRALDDI
+1032 
-1046 REKFHMDELQSDEV
+1046 ELQSDEV

-1067 SIKDGNQ
+1067 SIKDGKQ

-1080 STFQDSFNSSSLS
+1080 SIFRDSFNSSSLS

-1107 KLSPDFIFEAEASKL
+1107 KLSSDFIFEAEASIL

-1139 ILGILDSLLCLR
+1139 ILSILDSLLCLR
-1151 MSDDAE
+1151 ISDDAE
-1157 RVITTV
+1157 RVITTI

-1211 HDPECMM
+1211 HDPQCMM

-1225 IDDENDVSRE
+1225 VFVEKFDIESPLLENYFSYFESFFPVEFNEIDDENDVSRD
-1235 DVSNALIDCMTA
+1235 DVSNALIDCMTS

-1254 CFRCIENSLD
+1254 CFRFIENSLIIVD
-1264 EVENEEIFMLLRSA
+1264 EMENGETFKLLRSA
-1278 LKRFTPCC
+1278 LKRFTPCY

-1291 EQVFKLI
+1291 EQLFKLI

-1309 EESILTLLHDLSD
+1309 EESILALLHDLVKIVFTDSD

-1329 ADCICNKA
+1329 VDCICNKA

-1347 QFHKSEKMLR
+1347 QLHKSEKMLR

-1369 FFEWVCCTIISK
+1369 FFEWVCCMIISK

-1391 YAKIMAQWCKIKT
+1391 YAKIMAQWCKIKS

-1409 ISYESTMESIK
+1409 ISYVSTMESIE
-1420 KLAMGWFHSE
+1420 KLAMEWFHSE
-1430 QEEFKGSAINILSY
+1430 QEEFKCSAISILSY
-1444 LLESCPRMVTN
+1444 LLESYPRMMTN
-1455 SDVEL
+1455 SEVEL

-1472 PKFEKDAWEQ
+1472 PKFEKDAWQQ

-1490 HWEYVK
+1490 HWDYVK
-1496 KILLP
+1496 RILLP
-1501 KMLRESNTMALS
+1501 KILSDSNKMALS

-1518 TSHNVAIKPFLELI
+1518 TSHSVAIKPFLELL
-1532 EKRFKHSSE
+1532 ENSFKHSSE
-1541 KSAQMEEEIKLIVQ
+1541 KSEQIEEIKLIVQ
-1555 SMHDA
+1555 SMQDA
-1560 VHQPEINEQLCEAIL
+1560 IHQPEINEQLCEAIL
-1575 QSSIIGDLIGWNSA
+1575 QSSIIDDLIGWNSA

-1600 NSIAKLIRTLSN
+1600 NLIAKLIQTFYHSFPKQLSN

-1629 FFMKFSSRNI
+1629 FFLKFSSRNI
-1639 IAPDIMSFEG
+1639 IAPVFASFIATDIISFEK

-1669 HCACYKLFS
+1669 HCACYRLFS
-1678 CIFNSLES
+1678 CILNSLES
-1686 VENTIYKEILDQYTF
+1686 VENTIYKEILDQYTS
-1701 HCANYSEKFP
+1701 HCTNYSENFP

-1718 YLANSYLIFG
+1718 YLANSYLIKKNSTGLPIMEFIFSK
-1728 MLCHEQTSGQAI
+1728 LCHEQTSGQAI
-1740 EAMKILFPDQESA
+1740 EAMKILFSDQEST
-1753 DELFC
+1753 DELFR
-1758 MQRIDPNSKSW
+1758 MQRIDPDSKRW

-1780 LFGNLDISNY
+1780 LFDNLDISNY

-1797 AVYMIQLHSNLC
+1797 AVSMIQLHSNLC
-1809 SDDNDYFKKLFQI
+1809 CDDDDYFKKLFQI

-1827 QSRSSA
+1827 QSRSPT

-1842 CSMLESKCNC
+1842 CSFLESKFNC

-1861 ISKELFAVISKSNSV
+1861 ISKELFAVISKSNNV
-1876 IISVKALECMK
+1876 MIIVKALECMK

-1894 AECNTSTKELQFLQ
+1894 AECNTSTREVILDHLLELLDHHKRL
-1908 VFVKIA
+1908 VRRA
-1914 HNMANALPGLRTP
+1914 ASDAYDMANALPGLRTS

-2008 NLHLASYA
+2008 NLHLAGYA

-2026 KGALIVQEIERLCAN
+2026 KGALIIQEIERICAN
-2041 CPTTFYLTDIYIPL
+2041 CPTTFYLPDIYIPL

-2070 VSLPVALLVDGDIAL
+2070 VSLPVALLVDGDVAL
-2085 LRPGRPAPCRCREL
+2085 LRPGRPAPCKCREL
-2099 FPSKQGCRRMFQR
+2099 FPSKHGCRRMFQR

-2130 CACLAVEILE
+2130 CACLAVEVLE

-2167 ILHRYMERILLPV
+2167 ILHRYLERILLPV
-2180 VVGLGVCTAVVQYC
+2180 VVGLGVCTAVFQYC
-2194 LMENLEDGWIVAFLA
+2194 LTENLEDGWIMDFLA

-2222 VSAFMI
+2222 VSVFVI

-2234 NARLIASLQYGWS
+2234 NARLIASLQHGWS
-2247 GFGRML
+2247 GFGSLL

-2277 GSVTSVGVVDKK
+2277 GSVTSVSVVDKK

-2297 SAEKVFFFS
+2297 CAEKVFFFS
-2306 NDGEG
+2306 NDSEG

-2330 NGSQL
+2330 NGPQL

-2376 VSHIAGGGQMAVNS
+2376 VSHVAGGRQMAVNS

-2404 PDNACSNFDIKR
+2404 PDDACRNFDIKR
-2416 ILAAYRM
+2416 TLAAYRM
-2423 APQLNNGKSEKTP
+2423 APQLSNGKSEKTP
-2436 VGNAFATVLQDHSNT
+2436 VGNVFATVLQDHSNT
-2451 YSQMMCQGS
+2451 YAQMMCQGS

-2465 PMCSYYWDGRR
+2465 PMCTYYWDGRR

-2486 KIKDFATRYNLTAYC
+2486 KIKDFATRYNMTAYC

-2526 NSLFNAV
+2526 DSLFNAAG
-2533 ELKTMES
+2533 LKTMES
-2540 YCSKCS
+2540 YSSKCS

-2600 DKMCIRFI
+2600 DKI
-2608 HFSKE
+2608 
-2613 NEFRSRVFAEKM
+2613 FRSRVFAEKM

-2634 ISLEAS
+2634 ISLEDS
-2640 ENGASST
+2640 ENAASST
-2647 QQRRIGNVVKRK
+2647 QQRRIGNTLKRK

-2664 TTAQN
+2664 ITAQSPI
-2669 LTFTSE
+2669 FTSE
-2675 PDVSKLRLEA
+2675 PDVSKLRLET
-2685 DVLNFSCKV
+2685 DVLNFSCKL

-2699 DLHVDRAPLA
+2699 DLHVDRVPLA
-2709 DETELTPLLG
+2709 EETELTPLLG
-2719 SNSNLSSKEFKIV
+2719 SNSNLSSKEFKI
-2732 NSTDP
+2732 
-2737 SKSCSTLSRSVSA
+2737 KSNETPSRSLSA
-2750 DSLTSCCME
+2750 DSLTSCCCME
-2759 TDPSGMYG
+2759 TNPSGMYG

-2792 SVDNVPLLV
+2792 NVDNVPLLV
-2801 PLFTDCVEAATNEM
+2801 PLFTDCVEATTREM

-2840 FCTADVAVSVE
+2840 FCIADVAVSVE
-2851 PELPVGCCAD
+2851 PDLPVGCCAD
-2861 QEQTSGL
+2861 QEQDSGL
-2868 SSGSVSGSTS
+2868 SFGSFSGSNS
-2878 GLASLKTR
+2878 GLTSLKTR
-2886 HQSATCYS
+2886 HRSATCHS

-2908 FSVHSLDKG
+2908 FSVHSLDKT
-2917 FLTNAFATSMPMLR
+2917 FLSSAFATSMPMLR

-2959 WTPFAPDMLLW
+2959 WTPFSPDMLLW

-2984 MPTPERT
+2984 LPLPERT
-2991 AAAGSD
+2991 AAAATTTD
-2997 SPLVHKRRSNRKE
+2997 SPLVHKRRTNRKE
-3010 IVTFFTQFSVKFLPS
+3010 IVAFFTQFSVKFLPS

-3033 VLTTRFLQ
+3033 VLTMRFLQ
-3041 STSTANTNDHWPQ
+3041 STTTAHTSDPWPQ
-3054 KSSDGHVRLPPPQLL
+3054 PSANGRPLRLPPPQLL

-3103 RNRNWLFACL
+3103 RNRNWLFVCL
-3113 ALQLVQSFYCS
+3113 TLQLIQSFYCS
-3124 PPLWPGRWKFRYGDV
+3124 PPLWPGRWKLRYGDV

-3161 KRLEASQHQRRQ
+3161 KRLEASQHKRRQ